1 MMKRAIILI
10 LVCLF
15 VAACSGSDTAPADQP
30 DEAAEESPAEQE
42 AGGAQPAEPDFS
54 GEPGETQITI
64 DGKADDW
71 AGREIVVDDPAG
83 DGEAGFLDLTTTY
96 AFQNQNALYFL
107 IETPDPTLP
116 LVQFDMEFASDGRRF
131 LISWSPGN
139 PRGFRSE
146 ITSGF
151 QEIGESQYSS
161 YALGDAFE
169 ARIDLRDFEL
179 PERLELAEVRVMVGQ
194 CCQPPDWREADRLNP
209 AGTPV
214 VNEVDAAAVVAAVDE
229 PDPEAVQFEGEVP
242 MARPSLA
249 GWFELPPGY
258 NAELLFAPPA
268 PDLTAIVRSESGLF
282 YLHHGPPNAGI
293 SVFDP
298 ETAEVTRILDL
309 PPRGAEFSAGGPGDT
324 IYVWNGGYI
333 MQVSPDGSYEVWG
346 QSHMGHIGTVAP
358 DGRLIGVYHGY
369 SGIYE
374 MQPNNESIEIA
385 AGFERIWDVIVTED
399 GTIYVSDLGPGSVIR
414 IDPDGTQTVLVEGIL
429 HLDPMD
435 IGFGPDGSF
444 YLNTAIDGF
453 VRLDTETGE
462 MTEVP
467 GSQSDC
473 AVHQADFVFD
483 DSGRV
488 IFVDPTW
495 SVITRLDMETAENA
509 TLVTNMGVNTW
520 ALDAGPD
527 DAIYVGTWS
536 CGAEYPAQ
544 VVRYTDDG
552 NREVVID
559 DVAGY
564 FNDVALTPDGGM
576 YVSVHDPGVDAYA
589 AYIAPGSDTLARING
604 VGGLISIAF
613 DPVSGH
619 AFGTYHGGDKLIE
632 FSQGGKIAEYPISLP
647 KAANNFFVGVAP
659 DGTLYVYAD
668 EAERAISGPQVDRWV
683 LRVDPA
689 AGTTEI
695 VYDITWE
702 GCCVMSN
709 IDAGPQGYL
718 YWLVNPEFEIHRIT
732 PEGGATILAR
742 NLPVDPG
749 AVTADSEGDI
759 YFVCAGGI
767 YRIYQE

>member
-1 MMKRAIILI
+1 MKRHVITLI
-10 LVCLF
+10 VLCLLL
-15 VAACSGSDTAPADQP
+15 AACSGG
-30 DEAAEESPAEQE
+30 ESTLATGPEQE
-42 AGGAQPAEPDFS
+42 AEEPVPVLED
-54 GEPGETQITI
+54 EPVVTQITV

-71 AGREIVVDDPAG
+71 AGREIVIDDPAG
-83 DGEAGFLDLTTTY
+83 DGEEGYLDMTTTY
-96 AFQNQNALYFL
+96 AFQNRDALYFL

-116 LVQFDMEFASDGRRF
+116 LVQFDFEFTSGSRRF

-146 ITSGF
+146 LTSGF
-151 QEIGESQYSS
+151 EEIGESQYSS
-161 YALGDAFE
+161 YALADALE
-169 ARIDLRDFEL
+169 VRIDLRDFDS
-179 PERLELAEVRVMVGQ
+179 PERLELVEVRVMVGQ
-194 CCQPPDWREADRLNP
+194 CCNPPDWREADKLNP
-209 AGTPV
+209 AGTPI
-214 VNEVDAAAVVAAVDE
+214 VNEVDAAAVMAAVEE

-242 MARPSLA
+242 MSRPSLA
-249 GWFELPPGY
+249 EWFQLQPGY
-258 NAELLFAPPA
+258 NIEILFAPPA
-268 PDLTAIVRSESGLF
+268 PDLTDIVRSESGIF

-324 IYVWNGGYI
+324 VYVWNSGHI

-358 DGRLIGVYHGY
+358 DGRLIGVYQDY

-385 AGFERIWDVIVTED
+385 AGFERIWDVIVADD
-399 GTIYVSDLGPGSVIR
+399 GTIYVSDLGPGSVVR
-414 IDPDGTQTVLVEGIL
+414 VEGIL

-435 IGFGPDGSF
+435 IGFGPDGSL
-444 YLNTAIDGF
+444 YLNSVVTGF

-462 MTEVP
+462 MTEIP

-495 SVITRLDMETAENA
+495 SVITRLDMETTENT

-536 CGAEYPAQ
+536 CGTEYPAQ
-544 VVRYTDDG
+544 IVKYTDDRS
-552 NREVVID
+552 REVVID

-576 YVSVHDPGVDAYA
+576 YVSVDDPGVGAYT
-589 AYIAPGSDTLARING
+589 AYIAPGSDTLARIDG
-604 VGGLISIAF
+604 VGGLISLTY

-619 AFGTYHGGDKLIE
+619 AFGTYHAGDKLIE
-632 FSQGGKIAEYPISLP
+632 FSQAGKIAEYPISLP
-647 KAANNFFVGVAP
+647 KAANNFVVRAAP

-668 EAERAISGPQVDRWV
+668 EAERATSGPQVDRWV

-689 AGTTEI
+689 AGTSEI
-695 VYDITWE
+695 VYSRTWE

-709 IDAGPQGYL
+709 IDAGPLGYL
-718 YWLVNPEFEIHRIT
+718 YWLVSPEFEIHRIT
-732 PEGGATILAR
+732 PEGEATVMAR